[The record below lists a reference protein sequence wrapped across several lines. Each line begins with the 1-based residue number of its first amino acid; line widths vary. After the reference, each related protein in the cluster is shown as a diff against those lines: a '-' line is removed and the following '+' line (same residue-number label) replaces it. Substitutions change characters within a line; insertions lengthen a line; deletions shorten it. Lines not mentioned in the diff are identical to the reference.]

1 MLTVRDEKALV
12 PLGRQPLPEHERINR
27 LRMQDGKPLLPPP
40 SIQHLMPTGELP
52 DWKTEEAIAVWN
64 QSRQELRASGSNYE
78 AAERLVFLSMVLAQR
93 FQARG
98 DKLRQ
103 REMLEGALDVLTLPR
118 HRQIM
123 RGFLCRAAV
132 RAGDLVA
139 AESWLQP
146 CDSQSDDIQMDS
158 AWRFSRAFIDT
169 AKGNFQRVIE
179 VLGQTANDYPIED
192 ASDDVCAVFRANAWE
207 KLGRPDVAVGLL
219 RERLALGGGQGRETV
234 RQVVEL
240 YRDWHLCVMSYPQA
254 SAGYAQSAAGVAAR
268 RAAGGIGGPFAA
280 IGGLMAVGGGIMVG
294 IVMLGVIGILDLDHG
309 AYMGLGTTGGIF
321 LLMGLIFLPIGIAMK
336 RSAARAAWLR
346 VHGLSGRGVI
356 QDMQHTGLTI
366 NNTPQ
371 MMFTLMVTLPGRPPY
386 QAHAK
391 MLMNEGMAGRL
402 VGGTVSVR
410 VHPQN
415 PAEIALEVD

>member
-1 MLTVRDEKALV
+1 
-12 PLGRQPLPEHERINR
+12 
-27 LRMQDGKPLLPPP
+27 
-40 SIQHLMPTGELP
+40 
-52 DWKTEEAIAVWN
+52 
-64 QSRQELRASGSNYE
+64 
-78 AAERLVFLSMVLAQR
+78 
-93 FQARG
+93 
-98 DKLRQ
+98 
-103 REMLEGALDVLTLPR
+103 
-118 HRQIM
+118 
-123 RGFLCRAAV
+123 V
-132 RAGDLVA
+132 RAGDLAA

-146 CDSQSDDIQMDS
+146 CDAQSDDIQMDS

-179 VLGQTANDYPIED
+179 VLGQTAHDYPIED

-207 KLGRPDVAVGLL
+207 KLGRPDVAVSLL
-219 RERLALGGGQGRETV
+219 GERLAAGGGQGRETV

-240 YRDWHLCVMSYPQA
+240 YRDWHLCVMSYQQA
-254 SAGYAQSAAGVAAR
+254 SAGYAQSAAGVAAK

-280 IGGLMAVGGGIMVG
+280 IGLLMVLIGAAMVAIVFVG
-294 IVMLGVIGILDLDHG
+294 IVGIVDMDQGIYG
-309 AYMGLGTTGGIF
+309 ALGTTGGIL

-346 VHGLSGRGVI
+346 VHGLQARGVI

-366 NNTPQ
+366 NNVPQ
-371 MMFTLMVTLPGRPPY
+371 MQFTLMVTIPGHAPY

-391 MLMNEGMAGRL
+391 MLMHEGMAGRL

-415 PAEIALEVD
+415 PSEIALETD